1 MPDTRTSSFNAAA
14 IADRIRRLL
23 PVNGRVALHEPRFG
37 DREKANVLDCVE
49 TGWVSYLGSYVDQ
62 FEKRIAELAG
72 VGHAV
77 AVVNG
82 TAALRVA
89 LQAVG
94 IARDEEVM
102 VPDLTFIAT
111 LNAVCHLGAIPHLV
125 DSERRTLGLCPDAL
139 EERLAAVGR
148 RDKDGTLNTET
159 GRRIRAV
166 MPMHVFGHPARMDE
180 INRVAEKWGLIVV
193 EDAAQ
198 AIGSR
203 YKSRPAGSLGR
214 IAAFSFNGNKTVTT
228 GGGGAIVTDDAAT
241 AGRIRHLTT
250 QAKIPHP
257 WAFEHDAIA
266 SNDRMPN
273 LNAALGC
280 GQLDRLDQMLASKR
294 RVFENYAACL
304 GDIDGIEVVTDPPD
318 CAGNH
323 WLVSV
328 LTPGPEE
335 RDALLRATHD
345 AEILARPAWV
355 GMHSMPMFKDCPKG
369 PLPVAS
375 DLINRLVC
383 LPSSPFLDPDWAD
396 E

>member
-1 MPDTRTSSFNAAA
+1 MPDSPIASFNAKA
-14 IADRIRRLL
+14 IAEKIRHML

-37 DREKANVLDCVE
+37 DKEKANVMDCVE
-49 TGWVSYLGSYVDQ
+49 SGWVSYLGSYVDQ
-62 FEKRIAELAG
+62 FEKRMASLAG

-77 AVVNG
+77 ATVNG
-82 TAALRVA
+82 TSALRVA

-94 IARDEEVM
+94 IGRDDEVL

-111 LNAVCHLGAIPHLV
+111 LNAVCHLGAVPHLV
-125 DSERRTLGLCPDAL
+125 DSERLTLGLCPDAL
-139 EERLAAVGR
+139 EERLTAIGR
-148 RDKDGTLNTET
+148 RDEAGTVNIET

-180 INRVAEKWGLIVV
+180 INRVAERWGLIVV

-203 YKSRPAGSLGR
+203 YKGRPAGSLGR

-228 GGGGAIVTDDAAT
+228 GGGGAIVTDEADTAA
-241 AGRIRHLTT
+241 RIRHLTT

-257 WAFEHDAIA
+257 WSFEHDEIA

-280 GQLDRLDQMLASKR
+280 GQLDRLDRMLTSKR
-294 RVFENYAACL
+294 RVFENYTACL
-304 GDIDGIEVVTDPPD
+304 SGIDGIEIITDPPD
-318 CAGNH
+318 TVGNH

-328 LTPGPEE
+328 LTPGPAE

-345 AEILARPAWV
+345 AEILARPAWAA
-355 GMHSMPMFKDCPKG
+355 MHSMAMFKDCPKWTAAG
-369 PLPVAS
+369 RKRPCRPARVPALQPVPRSGMAG
-375 DLINRLVC
+375 
-383 LPSSPFLDPDWAD
+383 
-396 E
+396 